1 MKYAGLIEK
10 YREYLP
16 VNKGTPVITLL
27 EGNTPLIRSSYIGRM
42 VGAQAYIRRTYK
54 REIGRAHV

>member
-27 EGNTPLIRSSYIGRM
+27 EGDTPLIRSSYIGRM
-42 VGAQAYIRRTYK
+42 VGAKVYLKYEGLNPT
-54 REIGRAHV
+54 G